1 MWSQCAP
8 YILRHQLNEI
18 YSAKEKHMKQN
29 IDFVHGETGNALLKM
44 VMPLLM
50 AMILML
56 AYNLVDSI
64 WVGNLLGESGYAA
77 LTTAGSVSILLYA
90 LTTGI
95 GNGTSVVVSQLIGA
109 GDRQETDRVIGASMI
124 MSVLFAVSVIVVL
137 ECLLHP
143 LLMAF
148 QTPADICQDAGSY
161 LAIFLIGYAA
171 IFLYMQLTSIYRSF
185 GDPVFQM
192 KGMLLGTV
200 INLVADPLFIRAFG
214 ISGAAIATVLSQVL
228 CLLFAVVYGKKKAC
242 FRLSLKGFRP
252 ERAARILKTVIPTST
267 QSCIP
272 AISSMVMVILVN
284 RFDVTTI
291 AAYGVVKN
299 IENILFYPAMAMNM
313 ALITIVGQLYGAGR
327 HGRIRDYMRTALLYG
342 AGMEAALTALVLVF
356 SAQISMAF
364 VRETAVAALVSRG
377 LKIIGAGYLC
387 YMVTNIFTAKMAGM
401 GKVNLSMALMVIY
414 YIVIRIPLAAVL
426 IRGPLG
432 LDGMWIAIL
441 ISHLAAALI
450 AFVLDWKGKRKE

>member
-1 MWSQCAP
+1 M
-8 YILRHQLNEI
+8 NENH
-18 YSAKEKHMKQN
+18 STKEENMKQK
-29 IDFVHGETGNALLKM
+29 IDFVNGNTGKALLKM

-77 LTTAGSVSILLYA
+77 LTTAGSISMLLYA

-95 GNGTSVVVSQLIGA
+95 GNGTSVVVSQLVGA
-109 GDRQETDRVIGASMI
+109 GDKKKTDEVIGTSI
-124 MSVLFAVSVIVVL
+124 VMSVVFAVSVIAVL
-137 ECLLHP
+137 ECLLDP
-143 LLMAF
+143 LLTVF
-148 QTPADICQDAGSY
+148 QTPAEIYRDARSY
-161 LAIFLIGYAA
+161 LAIFLIGYVA

-185 GDPVFQM
+185 GDPMFQM
-192 KGMLLGTV
+192 KGMLVGIV
-200 INLVADPLFIRAFG
+200 INLVADPLFIKALG

-228 CLLFAVVYGKKKAC
+228 CLLFAVIYGMKKAY
-242 FRLSLKGFRP
+242 FRP
-252 ERAARILKTVIPTST
+252 CLNGFGMERVLWILKTVIPTST

-313 ALITIVGQLYGAGR
+313 ALITIVGQLYGAKR
-327 HGRIRDYMRTALLYG
+327 KDRIKDYMRSALIYG
-342 AGMEAALTALVLVF
+342 ALMEAILTVLVLIF
-356 SAQISMAF
+356 STQISMAF
-364 VRETAVAALVSRG
+364 VPETAVAAIVSHG
-377 LKIIGAGYLC
+377 LKIIGIGYLC

-401 GKVNLSMALMVIY
+401 GKVNLSMALMFIY
-414 YIVIRIPLAAVL
+414 YIVIRVPLVALL
-426 IRGPLG
+426 IRGSLG

-450 AFVLDWKGKRKE
+450 AFLLD

>member
-1 MWSQCAP
+1 
-8 YILRHQLNEI
+8 
-18 YSAKEKHMKQN
+18 MKQK
-29 IDFVHGETGNALLKM
+29 IDFVNGNTGKALLKM

-77 LTTAGSVSILLYA
+77 LTTAGSVSMVLYA

-95 GNGTSVVVSQLIGA
+95 GNGTSVVVSQLVGA
-109 GDRQETDRVIGASMI
+109 GNKKKTDEIIGASI
-124 MSVLFAVSVIVVL
+124 VMSVVFAVSVIVVL
-137 ECLLHP
+137 ECLLNQ
-143 LLMAF
+143 LLMVF
-148 QTPADICQDAGSY
+148 QTPDDLFKDARSY
-161 LAIFLIGYAA
+161 LGIFLIGYVA

-200 INLVADPLFIRAFG
+200 INLVADPLFIKALG
-214 ISGAAIATVLSQVL
+214 IAGAAIATVLSQVL
-228 CLLFAVVYGKKKAC
+228 SLLFAVAYGKKKAY
-242 FRLSLKGFRP
+242 FGFSLNGFGLGRVFG
-252 ERAARILKTVIPTST
+252 ILKTVIPTST

-299 IENILFYPAMAMNM
+299 IENVLFYPAMAMNM
-313 ALITIVGQLYGAGR
+313 ALITIVGQLYGAKR
-327 HGRIRDYMRTALLYG
+327 KDRIKDYMRTALLYG
-342 AGMEAALTALVLVF
+342 AVMEIALTVLVLIF
-356 SAQISMAF
+356 STQISMTF
-364 VRETAVAALVSRG
+364 VKETAVAAIVSHG
-377 LKIIGAGYLC
+377 LKIIGIGYLC
-387 YMVTNIFTAKMAGM
+387 YMTTNIFMAKMAGM
-401 GKVNLSMALMVIY
+401 GKVNLSMVLMFVY
-414 YIVIRIPLAAVL
+414 YIVIRVPLAAVL
-426 IRGPLG
+426 IRSFLG

-441 ISHLAAALI
+441 ISHLTAVLI
-450 AFVLDWKGKRKE
+450 AFLLERSRCE